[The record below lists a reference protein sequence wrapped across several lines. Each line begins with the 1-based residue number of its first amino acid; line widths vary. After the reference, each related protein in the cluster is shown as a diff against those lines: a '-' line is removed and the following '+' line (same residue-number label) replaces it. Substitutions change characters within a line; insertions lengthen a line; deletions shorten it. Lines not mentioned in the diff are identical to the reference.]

1 MEKRSKKEVMRILL
15 TVAILLLGLFVGFRM
30 GRMNSPHVL
39 IPPKSNKLDVIL
51 DFAQKNYV
59 DSIATSN
66 LVEIAIPE
74 VLKHLDPHS
83 VYISAADMQGANEQL
98 EGNFDGIG
106 VYFNMPEDT
115 IVISGV
121 VNGGPSDR
129 VGILPG
135 DRIVRIDDSLVA
147 GNKISQDSIVRMLR
161 GKSGTK
167 VSVEVKRSG
176 ISQLIPF
183 TITRAKIPIKSV
195 DVAYMIDDVTGYIK
209 MSKFARTTHEEFV
222 EASKRLHE
230 EGMKKLIVDLR
241 DNTGGYLDQAFEI
254 ANEFLPKGEMIVYTE
269 GRARSR
275 NNYYSTGSG
284 RNLDDEVVILI
295 NEASAS
301 ASEILAGAIQDNDRG
316 TIIGRRS
323 FGKGLVQEQHSF
335 KDGSGFRLTIA
346 RYYTPTGRSIQ
357 RPYSNGSDDYYMDI
371 MKRYEHKEFEVA
383 DSIRQNDSLRYVTP
397 GGKVVY
403 GGGGIM
409 PDVFVPIDTT
419 KVAPY
424 LSKLI
429 GKNLIY
435 KFALSYS
442 DNHRSEL
449 NKIANLKEL
458 REYFSKKDLLNQLVR
473 YASGEG
479 IVPTGKEL
487 EESKKIISAQ
497 LQAYIGRNT
506 PLDDEGFYPFIA
518 AIDNTLQ
525 KAIEVINDK
534 GIESAE

>member
-1 MEKRSKKEVMRILL
+1 MEKRSKKEVMRTLL
-15 TVAILLLGLFVGFRM
+15 TIAILLLGLFVGFRM
-30 GRMNSPHVL
+30 GRMNTPHVL

-59 DSIATSN
+59 DSISISD
-66 LVEIAIPE
+66 LIEKAIPE
-74 VLKHLDPHS
+74 VLKYLDPHS
-83 VYISAADMQGANEQL
+83 VYIPSSEMKGANEQL

-115 IVISGV
+115 VVVMGV
-121 VNGGPSDR
+121 VSGGPSER
-129 VGILPG
+129 VGIQSG
-135 DRIVRIDDSLVA
+135 DRIVKINDSLVA
-147 GNKISQDSIVRMLR
+147 GNKVSQDSIMKMLR
-161 GKSGTK
+161 GKSGTE
-167 VSVEVKRSG
+167 VSVGVKRTG

-183 TITRAKIPIKSV
+183 TITRAKIPIKSI

-222 EASKRLHE
+222 EASEKLHN

-241 DNTGGYLDQAFEI
+241 DNSGGYLDQAFEI
-254 ANEFLPKGEMIVYTE
+254 ANEFIPRGQMVVYTE

-275 NNYYSTGSG
+275 SDYRSTGSG
-284 RNLDDEVVILI
+284 QNLDDEVVVLI
-295 NEASAS
+295 NEVSAS

-316 TIIGRRS
+316 TIVGRRS

-357 RPYSNGSDDYYMDI
+357 RPYTDGSDDYYMDLLR
-371 MKRYEHKEFEVA
+371 RYEHKEFEIA
-383 DSIRQNDSLRYVTP
+383 DSIHHNDSLRYVTP

-409 PDVFVPIDTT
+409 PDIFVPIDTT
-419 KVAPY
+419 RITGY
-424 LSKLI
+424 LNSLI

-442 DNHRSEL
+442 DKHRSEL
-449 NKIANLKEL
+449 NKIKDLKSL
-458 REYFSKKDLLNQLVR
+458 RKYFSGKDLFREFLG
-473 YASGEG
+473 YAASNGVTPKG
-479 IVPTGKEL
+479 NEL
-487 EESKKIISAQ
+487 EESKHIILAY
-497 LQAYIGRNT
+497 LQAFIGRNT
-506 PLDDEGFYPFIA
+506 PLDDEGYYPFVA
-518 AIDNTLQ
+518 AIDNTIQ
-525 KAIEVINDK
+525 KAIEVLKEI
-534 GIESAE
+534 